1 MEISVKQCIYC
12 EKHVP
17 KRDPNNF
24 SFVKEMICYN
34 CWLKLP
40 LKIFELKSIPQY
52 IPKEQYRQYL
62 KLRLKQYEDGKV

>member
-1 MEISVKQCIYC
+1 MEISVKQCVYC

-24 SFVKEMICYN
+24 SFIKEMICYN

-40 LKIFELKSIPQY
+40 LKIFDLSIDQ
-52 IPKEQYRQYL
+52 ESYRFEHFAVL
-62 KLRLKQYEDGKV
+62 FG